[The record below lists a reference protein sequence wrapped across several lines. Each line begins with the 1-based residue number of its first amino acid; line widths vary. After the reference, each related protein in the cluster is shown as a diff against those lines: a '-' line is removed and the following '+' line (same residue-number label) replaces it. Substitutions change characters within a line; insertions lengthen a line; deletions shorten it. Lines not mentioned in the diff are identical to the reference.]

1 MIIPIHQVF
10 TREQVS
16 QIRGYLDDAE
26 WVDGAETAGAQASS
40 VKRNQQLSQDSALCQ
55 QLGDVVLDALARH
68 STFIS
73 AALPQK
79 IYPPLFN
86 RYSVGET
93 YGLHVDNAIRVVPGT
108 AVRVR
113 TDLSATLFL
122 SDPDE
127 YEGGELTIQDKFGS
141 HHVKLSAGDMIL
153 YPSTSLHRVE
163 PITKGQR
170 VSSFFWLQSM
180 VRNHEQRDVLFDFDT
195 SVQSL
200 TSQHGHDHADVIRL
214 SGIYQNLIQQWI
226 DT

>member
-73 AALPQK
+73 VALPQK

-122 SDPDE
+122 SDPEE

-141 HHVKLSAGDMIL
+141 HQVKLSAGDMIL

-180 VRNHEQRDVLFDFDT
+180 VRNHEQRDVLFDLDT